1 MKQFSLFF
9 SFAFLCLVGFSQD
22 LSNKGKEFWIPYS
35 YHVNQNNTGPLVMT
49 LYLTSDV
56 KTDYKVEIYGAA
68 VIQSDTIY
76 AGQVV
81 TCIIPNTYLLNNEG
95 LFKNMAIRVS
105 ARNPIVVYSYITQ
118 SAISGAT
125 LCLPTNVLGQ
135 EYITMN
141 YRQISNVPNSNS
153 YFTIIAT
160 EDNTSVEITYAAVTK
175 SRKAAGSK
183 DTIKLNK
190 GEIYQVLGDH
200 NNSGQNLFF
209 GEDLTGSRI
218 KSIGTCKRIA
228 VFSGSGKIRI
238 GDCVGNANTSDN
250 LYQQNYPV
258 STWGKTFLTVS
269 SYSRL
274 TNFYRIIKSKPEAI
288 VKVNGNVI
296 PAANFTNNT
305 YYEFQSALPSK
316 IESTEPITVAQFFT
330 TQGCNSNPQPYDPD
344 MIILNPV
351 EQNIS
356 KVTLVSSN
364 LAAVQNQQHHIH
376 VIMSNKGSSLS
387 SFTVDGIKIPETSWT
402 THPADNEFSYLYL
415 ENVAQGYH
423 TLASDSGFNALAY
436 GYANAES
443 YGYSAGSNVRDLNQF
458 ASIRNKY
465 AVVNYPSTCKES
477 PFNLNVT
484 LPYKPT
490 SIAWNFFG
498 DPDLGVNPD
507 TLSGTNG
514 NPLDPDTIVKSLA
527 DPTKELYVYNVKNK
541 DKSLREFIM
550 NKKGVFPIEIIAN
563 NPSADGCNSERV
575 IPYDLTV
582 YDPPTNSI
590 ATTSTGCLEDSVLLT
605 ASTVTDNI
613 PVLKYL
619 WEIDNIIH
627 DTTSKIYKAKY
638 DSDGL
643 KKVSVSIITNI
654 GCISKNFD
662 TTLLL
667 SYKPVPKFEAAGSV
681 CLGKS
686 QEILDKSTL
695 KGNSTIEQWI
705 WSFFDKQP
713 SDTFASTATTKNT
726 TKQFNDSILAVKL
739 DLTTNSGC
747 KNTLT
752 DTLFVKPNPDVVM
765 FLPEICLQDAVAN
778 FRSLSTI
785 PGESKMEVFEWNF
798 GDPKSTA
805 EKNIGKDSVV
815 SHVYSDPG
823 AYTVSLSVTSN
834 FGCNTKRDTA
844 FYING
849 SFPEADFS
857 VVNESGLCSNKTILI
872 KNKSSV
878 DIGFV
883 GKVDVFWN
891 YNDSKLNPDSTDEKP
906 SDSSYYSLNYPNFQD
921 RESIQIPIRLIA
933 YSGGVC
939 RDTVDKVIT
948 LNGSPLDSLK
958 DLDPICT
965 RKDKR
970 LLDAAVIQKVSGVN
984 GVEVYSGKG
993 VVSEGG
999 KYYFDP
1005 KIDSGYYTIY
1015 HKYTTEKGCFAEDST
1030 VIRVNFTPVIDA
1042 GPDLTVLDDT
1052 TRQIY
1057 ATAAGVD
1064 MKYKWFPNTYLN
1076 ADTVLQPFI
1085 ANPQEDIVYTLT
1097 VTGSGNC
1104 VETDRFKMTALNMVE
1119 PTNTFTPNGDGFNDI
1134 WKIRYI
1140 EKYPDCNVE
1149 LYSPQGNL
1157 IYKINNGAQKAWD
1170 GTING
1175 KPMPAG
1181 TYYYIINPKNNRKRI
1196 TGYVTLL
1203 R

>member
-1 MKQFSLFF
+1 MKYF
-9 SFAFLCLVGFSQD
+9 SFLIFFAFFGMPGYSQD
-22 LSNKGKEFWIPYS
+22 LSNKGKEFWIPYA

-56 KTDYKVEIYGAA
+56 KTDYKVEIYGGA

-81 TCIIPNTYLLNNEG
+81 TCIIPNTYLLSNEG

-125 LCLPTNVLGQ
+125 LCLPTSVLGQ

-153 YFTIIAT
+153 YFTIIST
-160 EDNTSVEITYAAVTK
+160 EDNTSVEITYAATTK
-175 SRKAAGSK
+175 SKKSAGSK

-200 NNSGQNLFF
+200 NNTGQNLFF

-238 GDCVGNANTSDN
+238 GDCVGNNNTSDN

-258 STWGKTFLTVS
+258 SSWGKTFLTVS
-269 SYSRL
+269 SFNRQ
-274 TNFYRIIKSKPEAI
+274 TNFYRVIKSKNEAV
-288 VKVNGNVI
+288 VKINGTEI
-296 PAANFTNNT
+296 PAVNFTNNI
-305 YYEFQSALPSK
+305 YYEFQTASASK

-330 TQGCNSNPQPYDPD
+330 TQGCSGNATPYDPD
-344 MIILNPV
+344 MILLNPV

-364 LAAVQNQQHHIH
+364 LVAVQGQQHHIH
-376 VIMSNKGSSLS
+376 VIINNKGTSLS
-387 SFTVDGIKIPETSWT
+387 SFMFDGVKVPESSWSL
-402 THPADNEFSYLYL
+402 HPLDNNYSYIYFN
-415 ENVAQGYH
+415 NVSQGYH
-423 TLASDSGFNALAY
+423 TLSSDSGFNALAY
-436 GYANAES
+436 GYASAES

-477 PFNLNVT
+477 PFTLNVT

-490 SIAWNFFG
+490 SLAWNFFG
-498 DPDLGVNPD
+498 DPDLGKNPD
-507 TLSGTNG
+507 TVYGVNG
-514 NPLDPDTIVKSLA
+514 NPITPDTVIKSIA
-527 DPTKELYVYNVKNK
+527 DPNKELYVYNVKNS
-541 DKSLREFIM
+541 DKTFREFKM
-550 NKKGVFPIEIIAN
+550 LTKGVFPIEIVAN
-563 NPSADGCNSERV
+563 NPTQDGCNTERY

-582 YDPPTNSI
+582 YDPPTNIISPS
-590 ATTSTGCLEDSVLLT
+590 ATGCLEDSVLLT
-605 ASTVTDNI
+605 ATTSTDNI

-619 WEIDNIIH
+619 WEIDNVVH
-627 DTTSKIYKAKY
+627 DTTSKLYKTKY
-638 DSDGL
+638 DSEGL
-643 KKVSVSIITNI
+643 KKVSISIITEI

-662 TTLLL
+662 TTVLL
-667 SYKPVPKFEAAGSV
+667 SYKPEPKFEAAGSV

-695 KGNSTIEQWI
+695 KGTSTIEQWI

-713 SDTFASTATTKNT
+713 PDTFVSSAGTKNT
-726 TKQFNDSILAVKL
+726 TKQFTDSILPVKL
-739 DLTTNSGC
+739 ELTTNSGC
-747 KNTLT
+747 KNSLI
-752 DTLFVKPNPDVVM
+752 DTLYVKPNPEVVM

-778 FRSLSTI
+778 FKSLSTI
-785 PGESKMEVFEWNF
+785 PGDSKLNVFEWNF
-798 GDPKSTA
+798 GDAKASPD
-805 EKNIGKDSVV
+805 KNIGKDSVV

-823 AYTVSLSVTSN
+823 AYTVSLSVTSDY
-834 FGCNTKRDTA
+834 GCNTKRDTS

-849 SFPEADFS
+849 SFPIADFA
-857 VVNESGLCSNKTILI
+857 VVNEAGLCSNKPIILE
-872 KNKSSV
+872 NKSSV

-883 GKVDVFWN
+883 GKLDVFWN
-891 YNDSKLNPDSTDEKP
+891 FIDPNAKPDSTDEKP
-906 SDSSYYSLNYPNFQD
+906 TNKSTYTRSFNNFQD
-921 RESIQIPIRLIA
+921 KPSIQIPIRMIA

-939 RDTVDKVIT
+939 KDTVDKVIT
-948 LNGSPLDSLK
+948 LYGSPLDSLK
-958 DLDPICT
+958 DLSPICT

-970 LLDAAVIQKVSGVN
+970 LLDVADIKKVSGVN

-993 VVSEGG
+993 VISEGG

-1042 GPDLTVLDDT
+1042 GPDMTVLDDT
-1052 TRQIY
+1052 TRQVL
-1057 ATAAGVD
+1057 AKAAGVD
-1064 MKYKWFPNTYLN
+1064 MKYSWTPKIYLS
-1076 ADTVLQPFI
+1076 ADTVLQPFVVEPI
-1085 ANPQEDIVYTLT
+1085 TDITYKLT
-1097 VTGSGNC
+1097 VTGLGNC
-1104 VETDRFKMTALNMVE
+1104 TETDQFRMTALNMIE

-1134 WKIRYI
+1134 WKIKYI

-1157 IYKINNGAQKAWD
+1157 IYKINNGTQKAWD

-1175 KPMPAG
+1175 RPMPAG